1 MCSVHANSAR
11 EAVVKLCTLPL
22 LAGENVTASFV
33 VPTVAASVDIV
44 VQIGVEHDGGRRVR
58 EIVALPGRVESGVV
72 EIADIF
78 TTIDGR
84 LVRAQGF
91 PPHPERFT
99 RHGYDLPT
107 LLAGPAA
114 DGSARVADRS

>member
-1 MCSVHANSAR
+1 MHAAAAGRR
-11 EAVVKLCTLPL
+11 ERHRA
-22 LAGENVTASFV
+22 FV
-33 VPTVAASVDIV
+33 VPDRGGLVDLV
-44 VQIGVEHDGGRRVR
+44 VHIGIDPDGGRRVR

-78 TTIDGR
+78 TTSDGR

-91 PPHPERFT
+91 PPHPERFA

-107 LLAGPAA
+107 LLAGRA
-114 DGSARVADRS
+114 DDDDGRITIDGFRRQP